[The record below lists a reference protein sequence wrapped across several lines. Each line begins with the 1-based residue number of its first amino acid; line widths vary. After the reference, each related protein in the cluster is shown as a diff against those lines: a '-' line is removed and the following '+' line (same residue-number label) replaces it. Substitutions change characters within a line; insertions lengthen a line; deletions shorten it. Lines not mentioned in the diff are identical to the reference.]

1 MFIRIDHVAFSVK
14 DRQKSIDFY
23 EKNFG
28 FKKYFE
34 HDVPGVPNLEKRLF
48 TLSWAILC

>member
-1 MFIRIDHVAFSVK
+1 MFTRIDHVAFSVK

-28 FKKYFE
+28 FI
-34 HDVPGVPNLEKRLF
+34 P
-48 TLSWAILC
+48 